1 MPTIVSQIE
10 DLENDI
16 KASEDQVDMIDRSLR
31 LRDLSDGERSDLENE
46 MEQLK
51 EKIKQHEK
59 DLGALR
65 KENRK
70 SMALSVAILALL
82 SLGYWLFSNL

>member
-1 MPTIVSQIE
+1 
-10 DLENDI
+10 
-16 KASEDQVDMIDRSLR
+16 
-31 LRDLSDGERSDLENE
+31 
-46 MEQLK
+46 MEQFK
-51 EKIKQHEK
+51 EKIKQHGKSKIKRFYKRCCNSKVIIHHSFVIILFFRSFFFPEK

>member
-31 LRDLSDGERSDLENE
+31 LRDLSDGERSDLEKE